1 MAKVPGKPSLL
12 LEGAGAVLRASVSLL
27 PWRAALAVGGI
38 LGRLGGLLL
47 PRKNRRVA
55 RNLLLASGG
64 SSRASSTKVWV
75 HTSQTLIEM
84 LWSTTRSPE
93 TVRRRMHVEGLDA
106 FARASSRA
114 RGILL
119 VSAHAGN
126 WEMVSQA
133 STLAGLPVAVVA
145 RPLSAPWVERR
156 LVRFRSRCGIRTLLR
171 GESGASVAAVR
182 WLRRGGVLGCM
193 IDRASSGRRVA
204 LPFLGA
210 STNVPLGPFEL
221 AHRTGS
227 AVVMGVACRQHDGT
241 TAVSFREV
249 TDGPCP
255 EPLEGARASIAALEE
270 SIRPRPEQWLWIY
283 RRQLKDERAL
293 PPTQAGS
300 PAELSQGDVSL
311 SQDGTRS

>member
-1 MAKVPGKPSLL
+1 MAKESGKPSLAL
-12 LEGAGAVLRASVSLL
+12 DATGAVLTAFVSLL
-27 PWRAALAVGGI
+27 PWKIALGVGRT
-38 LGRLGGLLL
+38 LGRLVGSLV
-47 PRKNRRVA
+47 PRKNRRVEK
-55 RNLLLASGG
+55 NLLRANAG
-64 SSRASSTKVWV
+64 SSGASCMTVWT
-75 HTSQTLIEM
+75 HMSQTLFEM
-84 LWSTTRSPE
+84 LWSATRSPE
-93 TVRRRMHVEGLDA
+93 QVQRRMHVEGLDA
-106 FARASSRA
+106 FARASNRA
-114 RGILL
+114 RGVLL

-126 WEMVSQA
+126 WEMVSHA

-156 LVRFRSRCGIRTLLR
+156 LVRFRSLCGIRTLMR

-182 WLRRGGVLGCM
+182 WLRRGGILGCM

-227 AVVMGVACRQHDGT
+227 AVVMGVARRQADGT

-255 EPLEGARASIAALEE
+255 DPLEGARASIEALEE
-270 SIRPRPEQWLWIY
+270 SIRPHPEQWFWIY
-283 RRQLKDERAL
+283 RRQTKVE
-293 PPTQAGS
+293 
-300 PAELSQGDVSL
+300 
-311 SQDGTRS
+311 